1 MSGPLR
7 LKLLVSPLA
16 KGAYFDAYLDVAEAE
31 FRVYFPGLKIA
42 REQVGALDFL
52 VVELEESS
60 LPAVA
65 RLSFV
70 QGVFRDEGVQG
81 IVPLALA
88 DEFLLPDA
96 LVFGAKYQGKTNEL
110 VTQLAINLALRFCTT
125 GRSEKSLLDPMAGKG
140 TTLFWGLRYGLD
152 STGIEVDPGAP
163 QALHSHLK
171 KQTKLHRIKHSHS
184 KGFVGKKNKRQ
195 DGRFFLYEMAGHRL
209 RLITGDSRRAPNLL
223 SRQRFD
229 MIVSDLPYGVRFTG
243 NSRRSPIELIQ
254 ACAKGW
260 VSSLREGGAM
270 VLVYNSY
277 QPKRDELAAAFAESG
292 CRIEEF
298 RAPHRMSES
307 IVRDVMVLTRTS

>member
-96 LVFGAKYQGKTNEL
+96 LVFGAKYQGNTNEL

-163 QALHSHLK
+163 QALHSHC
-171 KQTKLHRIKHSHS
+171 
-184 KGFVGKKNKRQ
+184 FVGKKNKRQ